1 MSDNNNI
8 SKNKADKRIEE
19 SKHEQQRTKD
29 KQRKRKSRW
38 GAAAEGS
45 DDKGH
50 RSGSEERGSKT
61 KAARKSRF
69 DTAPSAMVV
78 GPGGTAPAIRLDA
91 AQIAAAAAAAR
102 LAKERAQAVAQQQK
116 SALQLQSEQLNALRH
131 GRIAAEAAARAVA
144 QAEAMQL
151 KGFSSGPVGGIS
163 APVALRLD
171 QYGREID
178 ADGKLIPMSQ
188 LRRPASL
195 STLKINQNRAALD
208 NMRKHKHKVEETA
221 AAAAA
226 AAGGAKLGSIA
237 AAAGK
242 TRSGATRDR
251 FFDPSVHVAGAVRRP
266 RMGFNFNDSGT
277 WTKKE
282 IEMQKQQGV
291 KVASSMVESKEEDN
305 NKTEDGIVGNNN
317 KAAISLGVTVKIH
330 PRDAP
335 PVTEWWDQIV
345 VDAGGPD
352 RVISSYVEHPP
363 PAKSAAQPHKQEG
376 MAALTPAERKKLR
389 RLKRKEKATTMQDK
403 IRMGLLPPP
412 PPKVRMKNLMMV
424 LGDEAVQDPTAV
436 EKRVRAEVAARRDAH
451 DKRNEERKLP
461 PEEKKLKKAGKWIN
475 APETETQVHVSVY
488 KVKDLTSKRH
498 QFKVS
503 KNAEQLHVS
512 GMGIIAGPEVGNVII
527 VEGSRKA
534 VRRYDK
540 LMLRRINWNE
550 RIGNRRRPGEEEE
563 EDQTAAAAAVEEEYS
578 DYDSDTEDVTSRH
591 SDGCVRMWHGVIPK
605 RLFPMER
612 SGQPSW
618 KIVQVP
624 GESFARR
631 TLREYHA
638 EHYWDMLARFRD
650 KSIDV

>member
-1 MSDNNNI
+1 MSESTAEAKTKTDTTVVQQPEAQQ
-8 SKNKADKRIEE
+8 ADRKG
-19 SKHEQQRTKD
+19 KDQQQPAPTKE
-29 KQRKRKSRW
+29 KRKRKSRW
-38 GAAAEGS
+38 GAAPAG
-45 DDKGH
+45 DTQHD
-50 RSGSEERGSKT
+50 SGSEEGHSSK
-61 KAARKSRF
+61 KSARKSRF

-116 SALQLQSEQLNALRH
+116 SALELQRPA
-131 GRIAAEAAARAVA
+131 GGAAV
-144 QAEAMQL
+144 
-151 KGFSSGPVGGIS
+151 S

-171 QYGREID
+171 QYGRELD

-188 LRRPASL
+188 LRPPVAL

-208 NMRKHKHKVEETA
+208 MMRRSKSKNPEEA
-221 AAAAA
+221 VVS
-226 AAGGAKLGSIA
+226 GMKL
-237 AAAGK
+237 GK

-251 FFDPSVHVAGAVRRP
+251 FFDPSVHVAGAVRKP
-266 RMGFNFNDSGT
+266 RMGFNFNESGT

-291 KVASSMVESKEEDN
+291 ESPAATAVAKDEKAGDAAAG
-305 NKTEDGIVGNNN
+305 DGGVP
-317 KAAISLGVTVKIH
+317 AAAAPAISLGVSVKIH
-330 PRDAP
+330 PREAP
-335 PVTEWWDQIV
+335 PTAEWWDQIV
-345 VDAGGPD
+345 IDAGGPGK
-352 RVISSYVEHPP
+352 VVSAYVEHPP
-363 PAKSAAQPHKQEG
+363 PARSAAQPHKQEG
-376 MAALTPAERKKLR
+376 MASLTPAERKKLR
-389 RLKRKEKATTMQDK
+389 RLRRKEKATTMQDK
-403 IRMGLLPPP
+403 IRMGLIPPP

-436 EKRVRAEVAARRDAH
+436 EKRVRAEVAARREAH
-451 DKRNEERKLP
+451 EKRNEERKLP

-488 KVKDLTSKRH
+488 KVKDLSSKRH

-503 KNAEQLHVS
+503 KNAEQLHLS
-512 GMGIIAGPEVGNVII
+512 GMGIIAGPEVGNVIV

-550 RIGNRRRPGEEEE
+550 ARLGNRRRPGEEDA
-563 EDQTAAAAAVEEEYS
+563 EDAEAAAAEEEEYS
-578 DYDSDTEDVTSRH
+578 DYDSDTEGVTARH
-591 SDGCVRMWHGVIPK
+591 SDGCVRMWHGVVPK

-618 KIVQVP
+618 KLIQAP

-650 KSIDV
+650 KSVDV

>member
-1 MSDNNNI
+1 MSESTAKTVDRAVEQEPDKKAGKAGQTATSS
-8 SKNKADKRIEE
+8 SKEK
-19 SKHEQQRTKD
+19 
-29 KQRKRKSRW
+29 RKRRSRW
-38 GAAAEGS
+38 GAAPTDEEHHESGS
-45 DDKGH
+45 DEG
-50 RSGSEERGSKT
+50 RTSKKT
-61 KAARKSRF
+61 ARKSRF

-116 SALQLQSEQLNALRH
+116 SALELQSEQLNALRH

-144 QAEAMQL
+144 QAEAMQM
-151 KGFSSGPVGGIS
+151 KGFSSPVGGVVS

-178 ADGKLIPMSQ
+178 ADGKLVPMSQ
-188 LRRPASL
+188 LRPPVAI

-208 NMRKHKHKVEETA
+208 MMRRSK
-221 AAAAA
+221 
-226 AAGGAKLGSIA
+226 AKTDDTLGSGMKL
-237 AAAGK
+237 GK

-251 FFDPSVHVAGAVRRP
+251 FFDPTVHVAGAVRKP
-266 RMGFNFNDSGT
+266 RMGFNFNESGT

-282 IEMQKQQGV
+282 IEMQKQEGV
-291 KVASSMVESKEEDN
+291 EPLPAVVEKEE
-305 NKTEDGIVGNNN
+305 KLEADGVPT
-317 KAAISLGVTVKIH
+317 AATLAISLGVTVRIH
-330 PRDAP
+330 PREAP
-335 PVTEWWDQIV
+335 PTVEWWDQIV
-345 VDAGGPD
+345 IDAGGPSK
-352 RVISSYVEHPP
+352 VISSYVEHPP
-363 PAKSAAQPHKQEG
+363 PARSAAQPHKQEG
-376 MAALTPAERKKLR
+376 MAPLTPAERKKLR
-389 RLKRKEKATTMQDK
+389 RLRRKEKATNMQDK
-403 IRMGLLPPP
+403 IRMGLIPPP

-436 EKRVRAEVAARRDAH
+436 EKRVRAEVTARREAH
-451 DKRNEERKLP
+451 EKRNEERKLP

-475 APETETQVHVSVY
+475 APETETQVGVY

-503 KNAEQLHVS
+503 KNAEQLHLS
-512 GMGIIAGPEVGNVII
+512 GMGLVVSPEVGNVVV

-550 RIGNRRRPGEEEE
+550 RVGNRRRPGEEEE
-563 EDQTAAAAAVEEEYS
+563 EDPDAAGGVEEEYS
-578 DYDSDTEDVTSRH
+578 DYDSDTEGVTARH
-591 SDGCVRMWHGVIPK
+591 SDGCVRMWHGVVPK

-618 KIVQVP
+618 KLIQAP

-650 KSIDV
+650 KSVDV